1 MLKVKKLKKLKNSTI
16 LFIGIILVSLG
27 VIVGSFEYFQTKK
40 NKAFSKMNIMLYESE
55 MPEMIYDVDTPG
67 SEAQNPS
74 KEIIQ
79 EDPKEDSKED
89 SSSENTKKVYNMYIG
104 TLEIPKINLRR
115 GFLDITSPYNNID
128 YNVTIINGSTY
139 PDVEKGNFIL
149 AAHSGYCYYCYFS
162 ELYKLEL
169 GDEAYVSYKGIKY
182 KYKLVKIYEV
192 EKTGKVTIYRN
203 YNKTVLTLITCTRN
217 SNTKQTVYI
226 LELEE

>member
-16 LFIGIILVSLG
+16 LFIGIILVALG
-27 VIVGSFEYFQTKK
+27 LIVGSFEYFQTKK

-55 MPEMIYDVDTPG
+55 MPEMIYDVDTP
-67 SEAQNPS
+67 SSNNENPS
-74 KEIIQ
+74 EEITPEQ
-79 EDPKEDSKED
+79 PKEESPSDG
-89 SSSENTKKVYNMYIG
+89 TKKVYNKYLG

-149 AAHSGYCYYCYFS
+149 AAHSGYCYYCYFDD
-162 ELYKLEL
+162 LYKLVL
-169 GDEAYVSYKGIKY
+169 GDEAYISYKGIKY